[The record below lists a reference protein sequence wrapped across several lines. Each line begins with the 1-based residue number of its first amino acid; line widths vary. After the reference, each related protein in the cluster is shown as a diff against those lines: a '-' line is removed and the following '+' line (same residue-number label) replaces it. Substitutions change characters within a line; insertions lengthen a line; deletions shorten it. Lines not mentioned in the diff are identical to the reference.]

1 MDEFVKVINVRLEI
15 KDNDVILY
23 GTNIKTNEEIE
34 IIRSNIYKKEYFE
47 RTLGC
52 IDINKPIS
60 IELIKCLIFYI
71 EKQHKGRN
79 DNFC

>member
-1 MDEFVKVINVRLEI
+1 MDEFVKVINVRLEV

-23 GTNIKTNEEIE
+23 GIDIKINKEIE
-34 IIRSNIYKKEYFE
+34 IIRSNIYRKEYFE
-47 RTLGC
+47 RAFNCLDT
-52 IDINKPIS
+52 NKPVS